1 MTLREQL
8 DRYKGQGP
16 GFDAAR
22 LVLSISILCWH
33 SVVTSYGHAAETK
46 IWNGLFSA
54 PLSALMPMFFALS
67 GFLVMGSFER
77 SNNLRGFLG
86 LRALRIV
93 PALSVE
99 ILISALMLGSL
110 LTTLPLAS
118 YYSDPKFF
126 RYFGSLFGFVN
137 YTLPGVFADNPD
149 PDRVNLSLWTIAPEL
164 MCYVYLGLLM
174 ALRLKRTGVTISAI
188 VLLVICLA
196 ADSQSGV
203 DRADTGVVF
212 ARFLLMSFAFGN
224 LIYLWR
230 EYIPFRWDLLVVSIV
245 VGCLFIKTPVLIYL
259 SLLCLAYVIV
269 FVGCVPIF
277 VPKPFSTGDYSYGI
291 YLYAYPIQQTYAHF
305 FTEHREFY
313 WNILFCLPATCLVAA
328 ISWWFIEK
336 PALSWRKSLY
346 KLPVAA
352 TELTFVQM
360 AVPFVL
366 LAVYG
371 VLLFVTSGLFETGVR
386 LRSMFPWVVVCAL
399 VVVGFRVMFLRFSGR
414 PKYQQSFD

>member
-8 DRYKGQGP
+8 DRYKGHGP

-46 IWNGLFSA
+46 IWNGFFAA

-77 SNNLRGFLG
+77 ANGLRGFLG

-99 ILISALMLGSL
+99 ILISAFILGSL

-118 YYSDPKFF
+118 YYSDPKFL

-174 ALRLKRTGVTISAI
+174 ALRLKRTGVTISAV
-188 VLLVICLA
+188 VLLVVCLV
-196 ADSQSGV
+196 ADAQSGV
-203 DRADTGVVF
+203 SRADTGVVF

-224 LIYLWR
+224 LIYLWS
-230 EYIPFRWDLLVVSIV
+230 EYIPFRWEVLVASV
-245 VGCLFIKTPVLIYL
+245 VIGCLFITTPVLIYL

-269 FVGCVPIF
+269 FVGCVPIG

-291 YLYAYPIQQTYAHF
+291 YLYAYPIQQTYTLF

-313 WNILFCLPATCLVAA
+313 WNILFCLPATCAVAA

-346 KLPVAA
+346 KLPSAS
-352 TELTFVQM
+352 TDLTFLQM

-366 LAVYG
+366 LAMYG
-371 VLLFVTSGLFETGVR
+371 VLLFVTSGLFESGAR
-386 LRSMFPWVVVCAL
+386 LRSLLPWAAVCAL
-399 VVVGFRVMFLRFSGR
+399 AVVGFRVMYLRFSGR
-414 PKYQQSFD
+414 PKYQESV